1 MASVGLLIW
10 GPEFGLQWC
19 WGVPCDIK
27 ADLVTVSGCSAG
39 FGYALWPKEFPCS
52 PNKGTARFEK
62 TNLPVKEC
70 PLLAGRC
77 VEMTMKYGQSE
88 ISYFYMALGQAFK

>member
-1 MASVGLLIW
+1 MASVVLLIL

-19 WGVPCDIK
+19 WGVLCDIK
-27 ADLVTVSGCSAG
+27 ADLVTVSVCSAD

-52 PNKGTARFEK
+52 PNKGPAQFGK

-77 VEMTMKYGQSE
+77 FRMAMKYGQSE
-88 ISYFYMALGQAFK
+88 IFYFFFFTFN